1 MSILSKL
8 IIAVIIAA
16 IISQSYAISISQSLP
31 HFELLGM
38 FSLATLLTV
47 VFSAFR
53 PKRKPGKFS
62 KRDKQDAQN
71 RTNGT
76 VKWFNSSKGFGFITV
91 DNGEEIFVHF
101 RSIEGR
107 GRRVLRDGQKVTLV
121 VANSEKGP
129 QAEDVR
135 IV

>member
-8 IIAVIIAA
+8 IIAVTIAA
-16 IISQSYAISISQSLP
+16 IISQSYAIAISQALP
-31 HFELLGM
+31 HFQLLGV
-38 FSLATLLTV
+38 FSLATMLTV
-47 VFSAFR
+47 IFSAFR
-53 PKRKPGKFS
+53 PKKKSGKFTE
-62 KRDKQDAQN
+62 RGKQDSQK
-71 RTNGT
+71 RTKGT
-76 VKWFNSSKGFGFITV
+76 VKWFNGSKGFGFITI
-91 DNGEEIFVHF
+91 DSGEEIFVHF

-107 GRRVLRDGQKVTLV
+107 GRRVLRDGQKVTLL

>member
-8 IIAVIIAA
+8 IIAVAIAA
-16 IISQSYAISISQSLP
+16 IISQSYAIAISQSLP

-53 PKRKPGKFS
+53 PKRKSGKFS
-62 KRDKQDAQN
+62 KRDKQDGQN

-76 VKWFNSSKGFGFITV
+76 VKWFNSSKGFGFITI

-121 VANSEKGP
+121 VTNSEKGP

>member
-53 PKRKPGKFS
+53 PKRKSGKFS
-62 KRDKQDAQN
+62 KRDKQDGQN

>member
-8 IIAVIIAA
+8 IIAVAIAA
-16 IISQSYAISISQSLP
+16 IISQGYAKLISQPLP
-31 HFELLGM
+31 HFQLLGII
-38 FSLATLLTV
+38 SLATVLTV
-47 VFSAFR
+47 IFTAFR
-53 PKRKPGKFS
+53 RKRNSGKFS
-62 KRDKQDAQN
+62 NRDKLDSQN
-71 RTNGT
+71 RTKGT
-76 VKWFNSSKGFGFITV
+76 VKWFNSSKGFGFITI
-91 DNGEEIFVHF
+91 DSGEEIFVHF

-107 GRRVLRDGQKVTLV
+107 GRRVLRDGQKVTLL

>member
-8 IIAVIIAA
+8 IIAVVIAA
-16 IISQSYAISISQSLP
+16 IISQSYAIAISQTPP
-31 HFELLGM
+31 HFQLLGVY
-38 FSLATLLTV
+38 SLATVLTV
-47 VFSAFR
+47 IFSAFR
-53 PKRKPGKFS
+53 PKRKSGKFT
-62 KRDKQDAQN
+62 KRDKQGSQE
-71 RTNGT
+71 RTKGT
-76 VKWFNSSKGFGFITV
+76 VKWFNSSKGFGFITI
-91 DNGEEIFVHF
+91 DSGEEIFVHF

-107 GRRVLRDGQKVTLV
+107 GRRVLRDGQKVTLL

>member
-8 IIAVIIAA
+8 IIAVAIAA
-16 IISQSYAISISQSLP
+16 IISQGYAILISQPLP
-31 HFELLGM
+31 HFQLLGII
-38 FSLATLLTV
+38 SLATVLTV
-47 VFSAFR
+47 IFTAFR
-53 PKRKPGKFS
+53 RKRNSGKFS
-62 KRDKQDAQN
+62 NRDKLDSQN
-71 RTNGT
+71 RTKGT
-76 VKWFNSSKGFGFITV
+76 VKWFNSSKGFGFITI
-91 DNGEEIFVHF
+91 DSGEEIFVHF

-107 GRRVLRDGQKVTLV
+107 GRRVLRDGQKVTLL

>member
-8 IIAVIIAA
+8 IIAVVIAA
-16 IISQSYAISISQSLP
+16 IISQSYAIAISQTPP
-31 HFELLGM
+31 HFQLLGV
-38 FSLATLLTV
+38 FSLATVLTV
-47 VFSAFR
+47 IFSAFR
-53 PKRKPGKFS
+53 PKRKSGKFT
-62 KRDKQDAQN
+62 KRDKQGSQE
-71 RTNGT
+71 RTKGT
-76 VKWFNSSKGFGFITV
+76 VKWFNSSKGFGFITI
-91 DNGEEIFVHF
+91 DSGEEIFVHF

-107 GRRVLRDGQKVTLV
+107 GRRVLRDGQKVTLL

>member
-8 IIAVIIAA
+8 IIAVVIAA
-16 IISQSYAISISQSLP
+16 IISQSYAIAISQTPP
-31 HFELLGM
+31 HFQLLGV
-38 FSLATLLTV
+38 FSLATVLTV
-47 VFSAFR
+47 IFSAFR
-53 PKRKPGKFS
+53 PKRKSGKFTE
-62 KRDKQDAQN
+62 KDKQDSQK
-71 RTNGT
+71 RTKGT
-76 VKWFNSSKGFGFITV
+76 VKWFNGSKGFGFITI
-91 DNGEEIFVHF
+91 DSGEEIFVHF

-107 GRRVLRDGQKVTLV
+107 GRRVLRDGQKVTLL

>member
-8 IIAVIIAA
+8 IIAVAIAA
-16 IISQSYAISISQSLP
+16 IISQSYAIAISQSLP
-31 HFELLGM
+31 HLELLGV

-47 VFSAFR
+47 IFSAFR
-53 PKRKPGKFS
+53 PKRRSGGFT
-62 KRDKQDAQN
+62 KRDKQDAQR
-71 RTNGT
+71 RTKGT
-76 VKWFNSSKGFGFITV
+76 VKWFNSAKGFGFITI

-121 VANSEKGP
+121 VTNSEKGP

-135 IV
+135 VV

>member
-8 IIAVIIAA
+8 IIAVAIAA
-16 IISQSYAISISQSLP
+16 IISQGYAIAISKSPP
-31 HFELLGM
+31 HFELLGV

-47 VFSAFR
+47 IFSSFR
-53 PKRKPGKFS
+53 PKRGAGKFTN
-62 KRDKQDAQN
+62 RDKQNSQN
-71 RTNGT
+71 RTKGT
-76 VKWFNSSKGFGFITV
+76 VKWFNSSKGFGFITI

-107 GRRVLRDGQKVTLV
+107 GRRVLRDGQKVTLL
-121 VANSEKGP
+121 VANSDKGP

>member
-8 IIAVIIAA
+8 IIAVTIAA
-16 IISQSYAISISQSLP
+16 IISQSYAIAISQSLP
-31 HFELLGM
+31 HFQLFGII
-38 FSLATLLTV
+38 SLATVLTV
-47 VFSAFR
+47 IFSAFR
-53 PKRKPGKFS
+53 PKRKSGKFANI
-62 KRDKQDAQN
+62 DKQNAQE
-71 RTNGT
+71 RTKGT
-76 VKWFNSSKGFGFITV
+76 VKWFNSSKGFGFITI
-91 DNGEEIFVHF
+91 DSGEEIFVHF

-107 GRRVLRDGQKVTLV
+107 GRRVLRDGQKVTLL

>member
-8 IIAVIIAA
+8 IIAVAIAA
-16 IISQSYAISISQSLP
+16 IISQSYAIAISQSLP
-31 HFELLGM
+31 HFELLGL

-47 VFSAFR
+47 IFSAFR
-53 PKRKPGKFS
+53 PKRRSGGFTNRDNQDS
-62 KRDKQDAQN
+62 QKRTK
-71 RTNGT
+71 GT
-76 VKWFNSSKGFGFITV
+76 VKWFNGSKGFGFITI

-107 GRRVLRDGQKVTLV
+107 GRRVLRDGQKVTLL
-121 VANSEKGP
+121 VANSDKGP